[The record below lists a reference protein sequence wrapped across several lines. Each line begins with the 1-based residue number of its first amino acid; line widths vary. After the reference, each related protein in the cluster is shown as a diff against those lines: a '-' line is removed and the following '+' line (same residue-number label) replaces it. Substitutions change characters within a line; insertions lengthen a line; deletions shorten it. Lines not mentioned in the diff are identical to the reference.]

1 MARFATYTAAFNH
14 FFAVKG
20 SFQPDSSESRLHRS
34 PARPSVAH
42 HLEYV
47 ELISRLVEAKGPAAQ
62 SGVRKPDGML
72 EVESR
77 LAWVRLAVRLAMLAA
92 QEEGLKRARMEA
104 VSGPGSWSPLEGAG
118 VAAPTQVSLGW
129 LVLVRGDCNG
139 E

>member
-20 SFQPDSSESRLHRS
+20 SFQPDSSESRLHLS

-62 SGVRKPDGML
+62 SGVRKPDGMS
-72 EVESR
+72 EVASR
-77 LAWVRLAVRLAMLAA
+77 LSWVRLAVRLAMLAA
-92 QEEGLKRARMEA
+92 QEEGPKRARMEA